1 MQAFPTFS
9 RPPANNSSGSS
20 RSACPAASRAF
31 SPSAGKH
38 GSPLQRAKEL
48 IDCASGSPTLRQSPH
63 LRIFPATLS
72 KHSANRFAKFADH
85 FLLPAHTCSMISVRR
100 SKPRPGNRLLATAI
114 GRSPGLCLSGS
125 LGPLFP
131 WSPVPLVSRAPS
143 PAVPKSRPHPP
154 CRFVKL

>member
-48 IDCASGSPTLRQSPH
+48 IDCASGSPTLRQFPH

-85 FLLPAHTCSMISVRR
+85 FLLPAHTCSMIEAQTRIPPSRLAGCWRLSTLHGPR
-100 SKPRPGNRLLATAI
+100 STAPGSPPPRSALTTNHYPLTTA
-114 GRSPGLCLSGS
+114 L
-125 LGPLFP
+125 
-131 WSPVPLVSRAPS
+131 
-143 PAVPKSRPHPP
+143 RPHPP